1 MRFIPTF
8 ALCSTGHT
16 FSQRSQAS
24 SAGSIDGGL
33 LATQSLGHQR
43 VSQPSQKLRVETS
56 GTEPHRRDDI
66 ADGEKQLQD
75 DVLL

>member
-1 MRFIPTF
+1 MF
-8 ALCSTGHT
+8 ALCSIGHPYSHRT
-16 FSQRSQAS
+16 QAS

-43 VSQPSQKLRVETS
+43 VSQPSQKLRVETP

-75 DVLL
+75 